1 MRRLLDFISLR
12 MLRRIDIR
20 YRLILAFVALSLL
33 PLAVSGVLSYA
44 ESSRTIQDKTRVF
57 FVEIVKQVAQN
68 FALQMGQLEAASE
81 SFAMS
86 DRVQMALVRYYGAD
100 ERERA
105 HARSDLTRT
114 LLEKYGSFDYIN
126 QKYLLDNQYNMMDTQ
141 VFAQLGDS
149 VVRLAESTAAGGR
162 PAWTT
167 YRSSAGQESIAL
179 VRKIR
184 TKADNRLA
192 GTLFIGVKASQFS
205 SIFSSV
211 APGEDASLFVVD
223 LRDGRIIVEGKRRA
237 GAARAEPALLKAI
250 SQQSSAG
257 VETNFIGYDAHDG
270 TPFRAAY
277 ARIPDTSWYVVD
289 AVSLRSLMTE
299 PESLR
304 HKLLLIGLACLSCAL
319 LFSVAISRSIST
331 PLDTLVAIM
340 QQTESGNYRMRAPLT
355 GQDEIS
361 VLSARFNA
369 MAARVLEQNERLE
382 ERVAE
387 RTRDLAQATRA
398 LEILSITDGLT
409 GIANRR
415 RFDAMFSAEIQRAA
429 RAGEPLTLMMLD
441 VDLFKNYNDFY
452 GHQAGDDCLREVAM
466 FLQARSRR
474 SSDLVAR
481 YGGEEFVFVCIDT
494 DAATACELAQSICTA
509 MAARDLPHT
518 RSPFGCITL
527 SIGVASMVPQ
537 SDTTPEAFIR
547 MADAAMYRAKNEG
560 RNRVCEATT

>member
-1 MRRLLDFISLR
+1 MRNLLDFISLKV
-12 MLRRIDIR
+12 LRRIDIR
-20 YRLILAFVALSLL
+20 YRLILAFIALSLL

-44 ESSRTIQDKTRVF
+44 ESSRAIHDKSRVF

-81 SFAMS
+81 SFVLS
-86 DRVQMALVRYYGAD
+86 DRVQTALEHYYGND
-100 ERERA
+100 ETERV
-105 HARSDLTRT
+105 HARSDLTRI

-141 VFAQLGDS
+141 VFSQLGDS

-205 SIFSSV
+205 SIFDSV
-211 APGEDASLFVVD
+211 ALGEDASLFVVD
-223 LRDGRIIVEGKRRA
+223 LKDGRIIVEGKR
-237 GAARAEPALLKAI
+237 AASGSRAEPALLKAI
-250 SQQSSAG
+250 SQQSVAG
-257 VETNFIGYDAHDG
+257 HETNFIGYDAHDG
-270 TPFRAAY
+270 TPYQAAY
-277 ARIPDTSWYVVD
+277 ARVPDTSWYVVD
-289 AVSLRSLMTE
+289 TISLRSLMAE
-299 PESLR
+299 PESMR
-304 HKLLLIGLACLSCAL
+304 NRVLLIGLACFACAL
-319 LFSVAISRSIST
+319 IFSVVISRSIST
-331 PLDTLVAIM
+331 PLGALIAIM
-340 QQTESGNYRMRAPLT
+340 QQTESGNYRMRAPTT
-355 GQDEIS
+355 GQDEITM
-361 VLSARFNA
+361 LSERFNA
-369 MAARVLEQNERLE
+369 MAGRVLEQNERLE

-387 RTRDLAQATRA
+387 RTRDLAQATRT
-398 LEILSITDGLT
+398 LEILSTTDGLT

-415 RFDAMFSAEIQRAA
+415 RFDAMFATEIQRAA

-452 GHQAGDDCLREVAM
+452 GHQAGDDCLREVAL
-466 FLQARSRR
+466 FLQSRSRR

-481 YGGEEFVFVCIDT
+481 YGGEEFAFVCIDT
-494 DAATACELAQSICTA
+494 DAASARELAQSLCTA
-509 MAARDLPHT
+509 IAARDLPHT
-518 RSPFGCITL
+518 RSPFGYITL
-527 SIGVASMVPQ
+527 SIGVATLIPQ
-537 SDTTPEAFIR
+537 PGTTPEIMIR

-560 RNRVCEATT
+560 RNRVCEAAG